1 MMCGEISGLGKRLPL
16 ENSRFEG
23 VLPKTPVLQRGSG
36 EAPGP
41 SGSPTYEVMKCS
53 YRRGNSSAKNGIAEG
68 NNPALSHCSRE
79 GKCPSGTCN
88 RRNSLAGPTTSSSH
102 SAHTC
107 VASTGAP
114 VPDLVSVLQ
123 KGGGSV
129 VENAEENNAQEPGI
143 CF

>member
-68 NNPALSHCSRE
+68 NNPALSRCSRE

-88 RRNSLAGPTTSSSH
+88 RRIAWQDLQPHPPTLLT
-102 SAHTC
+102 
-107 VASTGAP
+107 
-114 VPDLVSVLQ
+114 LVWPPLGHPFQ
-123 KGGGSV
+123 
-129 VENAEENNAQEPGI
+129 I
-143 CF
+143 